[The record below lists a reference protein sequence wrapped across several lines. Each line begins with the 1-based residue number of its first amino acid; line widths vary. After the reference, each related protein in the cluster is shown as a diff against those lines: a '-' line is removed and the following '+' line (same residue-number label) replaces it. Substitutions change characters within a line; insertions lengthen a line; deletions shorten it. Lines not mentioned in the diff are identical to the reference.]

1 MVALSRPSSSS
12 SSSSS
17 IKYDT
22 IIFDLGDVLFTW
34 SPSTKTSVS
43 PKTLRSI
50 LQTTTW
56 FQYEKGE
63 ISEEECYAS
72 VALEMALSPSEVRDA
87 FQHARETL
95 VSRPFMVDLIRQLKP
110 GRKIYAMSN
119 ISTEDFDFLRTK
131 SSDID
136 LFDHCFTSSAAGE
149 RKPNI
154 GYFRHVLE
162 QTGADPARTIF
173 VDDKLDNVL
182 AARSFGMTGILYD
195 DFETVERHLR
205 NLCFDAKA
213 RAEVFMRQNACKHL
227 SYTSTGVT
235 IHENFAQLL
244 ILEATHDPTLVNY
257 TKYDGPFNFFRGEG
271 ELTTSAFPC
280 DVDTTSIG
288 ITCSDHMSPEKRN
301 EVMDAILQLRN
312 ADGIP
317 QVYFDTSRPRIDPVV
332 CVNVLTLFYKY
343 GRGKQLKQCYEWV
356 ESVLRYRAFNEGT
369 RYYEPP
375 EAFLFFLSRLFL
387 VAPDVH
393 KRLGPIFAE
402 CCRERLGMKG
412 DALAL
417 AMRVLCCNFA
427 GIDASGDLMMLRSMQ
442 DIDGGWPDGW
452 FYKYGSNG
460 VLIANRGF
468 TTALAINAIK
478 GSGLRMKRPSSITNL
493 KQAWNDTVVRI
504 PYRLR
509 ATSYDAH

>member
-12 SSSSS
+12 SSFSSS

-72 VALEMALSPSEVRDA
+72 VALEMTLSPSEVRDA
-87 FQHARETL
+87 FQHARESL
-95 VSRPFMVDLIRQLKP
+95 VSRPFMVDLIRELRP

-119 ISTEDFDFLRTK
+119 ISAEDFDFLRGR

-162 QTGADPARTIF
+162 RTGADPARTIF

-195 DFETVERHLR
+195 DFENVERQLR
-205 NLCFDAKA
+205 NLSFL
-213 RAEVFMRQNACKHL
+213 RQHACKHL
-227 SYTSTGVT
+227 SYTSTGIT
-235 IHENFAQLL
+235 IHENFAQLP

-257 TKYDGPFNFFRGEG
+257 VKYDGPFNFFKGEG

-288 ITCSDHMSPEKRN
+288 ITCSDHMSLERKH
-301 EVMDAILQLRN
+301 EVMDAILELRN

-317 QVYFDTSRPRIDPVV
+317 QVYFDASRPRIDPVV

-343 GRGKQLKQCYEWV
+343 GRGKQLKQCFEWV

-387 VAPDVH
+387 VAPDVY
-393 KRLGPIFAE
+393 KRLGPLFIE

-417 AMRVLCCNFA
+417 AMRVLCCNFV
-427 GIDASGDLMMLRSMQ
+427 GIDATGDLMTLRSMQ

-478 GSGLRMKRPSSITNL
+478 GTRLRMKRPSSITNL

-504 PYRLR
+504 PYRFR
-509 ATSYDAH
+509 STAYDAH